1 MPTLSYAILGTGALG
16 GFYGGRLLRAGHE
29 VHFLLR
35 SDYQHVRRHGLRID
49 SKEGDFILPRVNA
62 YARAGDMPACDV
74 VVISLKTVYNH
85 LLPELL
91 PPLLKPGGAVLVL
104 QNGLGVEEEVAR
116 AAGPHQG
123 AAIIGGM
130 CFLCSNKLGPGHIC
144 HLDYGLVTMAAYR
157 PDGTPAGITP
167 AMRRIAADFEQAG
180 IPIALAEDL
189 QDARWRKLVWNIPF
203 NGLSVV
209 LNAATTQIV
218 GNPHSRALAQ
228 ELMQEVLAGAAAC
241 GRHIQPG
248 FIQDMLAATDQMVP
262 YFPSMRVDHD
272 LRRPLEVEAIFGN
285 PLRAARQAGLALPR
299 LDVLYRQLC
308 FFDSRNRADNGAL
321 KR

>member
-1 MPTLSYAILGTGALG
+1 MPPLSYAILGTGALG
-16 GFYGGRLLRAGHE
+16 GFYGGRLARAGRE

-49 SKEGDFILPRVNA
+49 SKEGDFTLPRVNA
-62 YARAGDMPACDV
+62 YASVSDMPACDV

-85 LLPELL
+85 LLPVLL
-91 PPLLKPGGAVLVL
+91 PPLLKAGGGVLVL
-104 QNGLGVEEEVAR
+104 QNGLGVEEQVAQV
-116 AAGPHQG
+116 AGS

-144 HLDYGLVTMAAYR
+144 HLDYGLITMAAYT

-167 AMRRIAADFEQAG
+167 PMRRIAADFEEAG
-180 IPIALAEDL
+180 IPIALVEDL
-189 QDARWRKLVWNIPF
+189 AAARWRKLVWNIPF

-209 LNAATTQIV
+209 LNATTAQIV

-228 ELMQEVLAGAAAC
+228 GLMQEVLAGAAAC
-241 GRHIQPG
+241 GRRIPAD
-248 FIQDMLAATDQMVP
+248 FIEEMLAATEQMVP
-262 YFPSMRVDHD
+262 YKPSMRIDYD

-285 PLRAARQAGLALPR
+285 PLRTARQAGLTLPR
-299 LDVLYRQLC
+299 LDALYRQLS
-308 FFDSRNRADNGAL
+308 FLDERNRAGPHVS
-321 KR
+321 